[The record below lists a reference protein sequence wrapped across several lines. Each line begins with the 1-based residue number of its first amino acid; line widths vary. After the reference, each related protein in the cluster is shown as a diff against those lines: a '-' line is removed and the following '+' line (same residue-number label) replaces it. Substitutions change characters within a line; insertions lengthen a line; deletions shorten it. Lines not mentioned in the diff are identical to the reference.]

1 MIVTRAS
8 LAQIFDVNVSTI
20 DAWVRRGMPSL
31 KKSGKGNPSEYESS
45 ACIQWRLTKQLE
57 EALMS
62 SGAYQTNSH
71 QSNSDQTETQQ
82 ASAQELKRRRLE
94 AETIIAE
101 LDQEKKMIELAEKK
115 KQLVFIE
122 DANANII
129 DAVTTLRQ
137 RLLTI
142 PRRLTPL
149 VLGETN
155 DRTVHSKIEKEITD
169 ALADISRTYAR
180 EAKAAEDS
188 AP

>member
-1 MIVTRAS
+1 MKVNMADLADIIGVS
-8 LAQIFDVNVSTI
+8 LPTIRSWLKKGLPYDQAGSNGKEWIFDTPN
-20 DAWVRRGMPSL
+20 A
-31 KKSGKGNPSEYESS
+31 
-45 ACIQWRLTKQLE
+45 IQWRLTKQLE
-57 EALMS
+57 EALMT
-62 SGAYQTNSH
+62 SGAYPID
-71 QSNSDQTETQQ
+71 SDQTGTHQ

-180 EAKAAEDS
+180 EAKAAENS
-188 AP
+188 AS

>member
-1 MIVTRAS
+1 MKVNMADLADIIGVS
-8 LAQIFDVNVSTI
+8 LPTIRSWLKKGLPYVQAGSNGKEWIFDTPN
-20 DAWVRRGMPSL
+20 A
-31 KKSGKGNPSEYESS
+31 
-45 ACIQWRLTKQLE
+45 IQWRLTKQLE
-57 EALMS
+57 EALMT
-62 SGAYQTNSH
+62 SGAYQI
-71 QSNSDQTETQQ
+71 NSDQTGSQQ

-180 EAKAAEDS
+180 EAKAAENS
-188 AP
+188 AS

>member
-1 MIVTRAS
+1 MIVTRAT

-57 EALMS
+57 EALMT
-62 SGAYQTNSH
+62 SGACQI
-71 QSNSDQTETQQ
+71 NSDQTGTHQ

-180 EAKAAEDS
+180 EAKAAENS
-188 AP
+188 AS

>member
-62 SGAYQTNSH
+62 SGAYQI
-71 QSNSDQTETQQ
+71 NSDQTSSHQ

-180 EAKAAEDS
+180 EAKAAENS
-188 AP
+188 AS